1 MALISKNHLSLTLQ
15 SLKTLLSLELNKKL
29 GKEDH
34 YTDEE
39 ILQFLSDSINL
50 SPITENGKYLVEGD
64 SYLVL

>member
-1 MALISKNHLSLTLQ
+1 MSLISKEHLGLTL
-15 SLKTLLSLELNKKL
+15 KTFKALLSQKL

-39 ILQFLSDSINL
+39 ILQLLSDSVNL
-50 SPITENGKYLVEGD
+50 SPLIENGKQLVEGD

>member
-1 MALISKNHLSLTLQ
+1 MSLISKEHLSLTLQ
-15 SLKTLLSLELNKKL
+15 TIKKLLSLELNKKL

-39 ILQFLSDSINL
+39 ILQLLSNSVNL
-50 SPITENGKYLVEGD
+50 SPLTENGKQLVEGD

>member
-1 MALISKNHLSLTLQ
+1 MSLISKEHLGLTLQ
-15 SLKTLLSLELNKKL
+15 TIKALLSLELNKKL

-39 ILQFLSDSINL
+39 ILQLLSDSVNL
-50 SPITENGKYLVEGD
+50 SPLTENGKQLVEGD

>member
-1 MALISKNHLSLTLQ
+1 MSLISKEHLGLTL
-15 SLKTLLSLELNKKL
+15 KTFKALLSLELNKKL

-39 ILQFLSDSINL
+39 ILQLLSDSVNL
-50 SPITENGKYLVEGD
+50 SPLTENGKQLVEGD